1 MSPGRSVLS
10 RLRHD
15 MRIRRSRGTAHRWQ
29 AHEPAGGRP
38 PAHLVALALLV
49 GLGVALARLDPGT
62 AALAGSGTSAVPQTL
77 TFAPV
82 PGGDEVAATPI
93 RVPVRDAPPA
103 TPATSAPRRPVVL
116 VPESKPIV
124 VPRTAPSDSTAVF
137 LGDSYTSGW
146 SGAGLGARGWPRIV
160 GAANG
165 WKVVNLAVPGTGFI
179 NPGWTG
185 QPIGSR
191 VGAAI
196 DRHPG
201 VVVIAGGHNDSRWS
215 TASVAAAA
223 DRVIER
229 LRAALPNARLVIVAP
244 IWPSGSPP
252 SRCLELRDHLRRTAA
267 SVGAVFVD
275 PLDENWF
282 GGSRHSMILADG
294 IHPSDAGHRYIAQ
307 RVLARLVRA

>member
-1 MSPGRSVLS
+1 
-10 RLRHD
+10 
-15 MRIRRSRGTAHRWQ
+15 MRIRRSRGTARRWQ
-29 AHEPAGGRP
+29 AHEPAGGRR

-49 GLGVALARLDPGT
+49 GLGVALARLDPAT
-62 AALAGSGTSAVPQTL
+62 TALAGSGTSAAAQTL

-82 PGGDEVAATPI
+82 PASGEVTATPI
-93 RVPVRDAPPA
+93 RVPVRDTPPA
-103 TPATSAPRRPVVL
+103 TAATSAPRRPL
-116 VPESKPIV
+116 VHLPESKPIV
-124 VPRTAPSDSTAVF
+124 VPRSVAAAPSGSTAVF

-160 GAANG
+160 GAAEG

-201 VVVIAGGHNDSRWS
+201 VVVISGGHNDSRWS

-223 DRVIER
+223 DRVIHR

-252 SRCLELRDHLRRTAA
+252 SRCLVLRDHLRRTAA
-267 SVGAVFVD
+267 SVGAVFID
-275 PLDENWF
+275 PLAENWF

-307 RVLARLVRA
+307 RVLARLARA

>member
-29 AHEPAGGRP
+29 AHEPAGGRR
-38 PAHLVALALLV
+38 PARLVALALLV
-49 GLGVALARLDPGT
+49 GLGVALARLDPAT

-223 DRVIER
+223 DRVIQR

-275 PLDENWF
+275 PLAENWF
-282 GGSRHSMILADG
+282 GGSRHAMILADG

-307 RVLARLVRA
+307 RVLARLVRT

>member
-15 MRIRRSRGTAHRWQ
+15 MRIRRSRGTARRWQ
-29 AHEPAGGRP
+29 AHEPGRGRR

-49 GLGVALARLDPGT
+49 GLGVALARLDPAT
-62 AALAGSGTSAVPQTL
+62 AALAGSGTSPAAQTL

-82 PGGDEVAATPI
+82 PAHDEVAATPI
-93 RVPVRDAPPA
+93 RVPVRDTPPA
-103 TPATSAPRRPVVL
+103 SSAMSAPKRPVVL

-124 VPRTAPSDSTAVF
+124 VPRTAPSGSTAVF

-160 GAANG
+160 GVANG

-191 VGAAI
+191 VQAAI
-196 DRHPG
+196 DRHPA

-215 TASVAAAA
+215 TTSVAAAA
-223 DRVIER
+223 DRVIQR

-244 IWPSGSPP
+244 IWPSGTPP
-252 SRCLELRDHLRRTAA
+252 TRCLVLRDHLRRTAA
-267 SVGAVFVD
+267 SVGAVLVD
-275 PLDENWF
+275 PLAENWF